1 MYSIHRRKDGGGKD
15 DNDDNGDDDDEEG
28 AKAAMRWR
36 GLVSGG
42 SGYLCAGVAEG

>member
-1 MYSIHRRKDGGGKD
+1 MDGGGKD
-15 DNDDNGDDDDEEG
+15 DNDDDEVG

-42 SGYLCAGVAEG
+42 SGYLRAGVAEG